1 MPDDK
6 PKMPLFIGFGF
17 LFVAIL
23 VEMIAI
29 LRLNNGFF
37 VYTLDDP
44 YIHMALAEQIIEGHY
59 GVNAGEFSA
68 PSSSILWPFLIAPFA
83 FFEYFP
89 LLVNSASA
97 MLTVFVFFQILNLSF
112 GISDERI
119 KAIFISLLLILLILG
134 TNTIG
139 LIFTGMEHAL
149 QLLLVTA
156 VALGL
161 IVEKEKNKVE
171 PWFLVALAACT
182 SDSL

>member
-1 MPDDK
+1 MPDNK

-44 YIHMALAEQIIEGHY
+44 YIHMALAEHLKEGHY

-68 PSSSILWPFLIAPFA
+68 PSSSILWPFLIASFA
-83 FFEYFP
+83 SFEYFP

-112 GISDERI
+112 RISDKST
-119 KAIFISLLLILLILG
+119 KAILVSLLLILLILG

-139 LIFTGMEHAL
+139 LIFTGMEHSL
-149 QLLLVTA
+149 QLLLVTL

-161 IVEKEKNKVE
+161 IVEEKKIK
-171 PWFLVALAACT
+171 
-182 SDSL
+182 